1 MEAASVLL
9 GRADAAVN
17 NSLGSG
23 FGGVVTV
30 FSLAFTV
37 RSILLLTKVL
47 VLAAL
52 VAKAFGGMAT
62 VLLILVTLADSTES
76 LAGADG
82 SFGTF
87 KGAEALVGFAA
98 GTWGASEV
106 PVPVLDV
113 ASIDGGVEAS
123 IGATLLT
130 VVAMATSP
138 TASTRGEAAAVAS
151 APSATSPM
159 ADPDSTPPT
168 FAFNRELERV
178 RATEAFVGDR
188 RDLGALRWVVM
199 LVTEEGGRNVLPDGH
214 KLKGD

>member
-98 GTWGASEV
+98 GTWGEV

-130 VVAMATSP
+130 VAAMAPSP